1 MVAANSPENI
11 DDYVY
16 LRNEV
21 KLITPIYDTESSN
34 FSGLTAKLVYIT
46 LRGDEDESF
55 LVMVITRRSQA
66 CCIRFVKKRYQML

>member
-11 DDYVY
+11 DDYVC

-46 LRGDEDESF
+46 LRRDEDESF

-66 CCIRFVKKRYQML
+66 CCIHFVKKRYRML